1 MLKYLPITVSQR
13 SYAIC
18 FLRDY
23 TEELLLLLLLRQ
35 DDALLPVSE
44 LYADPDYSPS
54 STLEALSSL

>member
-1 MLKYLPITVSQR
+1 MVDQR